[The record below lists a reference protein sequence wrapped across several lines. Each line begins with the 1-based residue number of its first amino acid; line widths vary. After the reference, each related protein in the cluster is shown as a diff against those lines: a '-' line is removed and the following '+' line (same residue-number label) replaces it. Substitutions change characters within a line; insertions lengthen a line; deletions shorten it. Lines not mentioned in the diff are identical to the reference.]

1 MTTKPIEE
9 AAVGADFEAEI
20 TAKLR
25 PMVTRYEARCA
36 EWDRWFR
43 TKGQQVCAM
52 HGTKVEVDRERSI
65 WASIEEGA
73 NRMVELP
80 CPQCEEEAKMER
92 DEAVLQAFGIP
103 GDLRHATL
111 DNWTAVT
118 EDETTALQRS
128 RVYANRPVGAAVI
141 IGPNNGNGK
150 SHLAVGI
157 LRKFGKGKF
166 FTWMDLLASVRST
179 YRTHDTDD
187 YYRELLALP
196 LLVIDEVGFSAGGAD
211 EIPILHKILS
221 NALGEKQPFI
231 LTGNFES
238 TEAMRAVVGFRMY
251 DRLKQ
256 YVRFSVKLAGPS
268 KRQSRREE
276 YLGLAS
282 KDSRA

>member
-1 MTTKPIEE
+1 MTTKPIQEV
-9 AAVGADFEAEI
+9 AGADFEAEI

-36 EWDRWFR
+36 EWDRWFEAKR
-43 TKGQQVCAM
+43 RVCGI

-65 WASIEEGA
+65 RASIEEGE
-73 NRMVELP
+73 NRIVEMP
-80 CPQCEEEAKMER
+80 CPQCEEEAKAER
-92 DEAVLQAFGIP
+92 EEEALRAFGIP

-111 DNWTAVT
+111 DNWVPST
-118 EDETTALQRS
+118 DEETVAHQRS
-128 RVYANRPVGAAVI
+128 IAFAKRPVGACVI

-157 LRKFGKGKF
+157 LRRFGKGKF

-231 LTGNFES
+231 LTGNFENA
-238 TEAMRAVVGFRMY
+238 EAMRATVGFRLY

-256 YVRFSVKLAGPS
+256 YVRFSVRLKGPS

-276 YLGLAS
+276 YLGLAPR
-282 KDSRA
+282 DSLA